1 MRTLVF
7 NKRGLVPD
15 GGVCSG
21 PFVCRINEWVDDDI
35 SVSVSDDS
43 ILITVP
49 SFIKTGMD
57 LGQVSFNP
65 VYTIESYVN
74 NQPVY
79 RIKGFDFNIKK

>member
-1 MRTLVF
+1 MIFLYLF
-7 NKRGLVPD
+7 QMIL
-15 GGVCSG
+15 
-21 PFVCRINEWVDDDI
+21 F
-35 SVSVSDDS
+35 
-43 ILITVP
+43 LITVP

-79 RIKGFDFNIKK
+79 RLKGFDFNIKK

>member
-1 MRTLVF
+1 MILF
-7 NKRGLVPD
+7 
-15 GGVCSG
+15 
-21 PFVCRINEWVDDDI
+21 
-35 SVSVSDDS
+35 
-43 ILITVP
+43 LITVP

-79 RIKGFDFNIKK
+79 RLKGFDFNIKK